1 MLNRQKTQSTTTSLN
16 GPDIISL
23 TGQSSPSREA
33 HALLDQVIRVRAYEL
48 FCARGDAPASAL
60 EDWLQAEREYR
71 GVDGGQLQR
80 ARTRAGRARTNGA
93 RAR

>member
-1 MLNRQKTQSTTTSLN
+1 MLNRQNTQSATTSVN
-16 GPDIISL
+16 GPDIISF

-48 FCARGDAPASAL
+48 FCARGDEAGSAL

-71 GVDGGQLQR
+71 GVDRGQLQR
-80 ARTRAGRARTNGA
+80 ARTSAGRARTNGV